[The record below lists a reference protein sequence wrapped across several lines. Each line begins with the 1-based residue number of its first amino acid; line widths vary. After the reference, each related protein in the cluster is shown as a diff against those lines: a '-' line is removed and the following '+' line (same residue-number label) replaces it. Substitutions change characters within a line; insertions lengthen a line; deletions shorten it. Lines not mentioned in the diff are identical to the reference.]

1 MKFWP
6 VVFSLILLLL
16 SEAHAGVLARFRM
29 NNDLGTIDVE
39 LFEKEKPITVS
50 NFVAYVKSG
59 AWNDNILHRW
69 IPNFVLQ
76 GGSYHVPHSP
86 TLMTSWNVNPTAVT
100 SFPTIPFEKD
110 VGQKFSNLF
119 GTIAM
124 ARVGDDTNSASH
136 DWFFNL
142 KDNIQLD
149 TQGGGYTVFGR
160 TLRGT
165 NTLARFN
172 RPAGTTNI
180 YQLDPVNSPEVPVY
194 SADRVNVFWVNT
206 DITVLTVRVLR
217 LNATQ
222 VQLSWESV
230 EGLQNILEYTTVI
243 PAVWQQARTQTGT
256 GGVIG
261 VTETIGSEPMR
272 QYRVRVIYP
281 N

>member
-1 MKFWP
+1 MKVRLVSVAFL
-6 VVFSLILLLL
+6 FLISCTL
-16 SEAHAGVLARFRM
+16 HAGVLARFRM
-29 NNDLGTIDVE
+29 NADLGTVDVE
-39 LFEKEKPITVS
+39 LFEKDKPVTVS

-86 TLMTSWNVNPTAVT
+86 TLMTSWNVNPTVVT
-100 SFPTIPFEKD
+100 SFPRIPFEKD

-142 KDNIQLD
+142 KDNVQLD

-180 YQLDPVNSPEVPVY
+180 YQLDVNSPEFPVY
-194 SADRVNVFWVNT
+194 SPDGQNGFWVNT
-206 DITVLTVRVLR
+206 DITVLDVRVLR
-217 LNATQ
+217 LNSTQ
-222 VQLSWESV
+222 IQLSWDSV
-230 EGLQNILEYTTVI
+230 EGLENILEFTTNV
-243 PAVWQQARTQTGT
+243 PPVWQTLRSVTGT
-256 GGVIG
+256 GGIIG
-261 VTETIGSEPMR
+261 VNDTITTNAMR
-272 QYRVRVIYP
+272 QYRVRVVYP